1 MVILINHM
9 NVIHSSGMKKINND
23 PFLEHMFRIHTH
35 AQCTIFTKTY
45 IVPAR
50 QPVLPEEDTGLQSER
65 EKDTKFAHNVCDLLH

>member
-1 MVILINHM
+1 FIPYLKEGVFVTLCAP
-9 NVIHSSGMKKINND
+9 VVINND